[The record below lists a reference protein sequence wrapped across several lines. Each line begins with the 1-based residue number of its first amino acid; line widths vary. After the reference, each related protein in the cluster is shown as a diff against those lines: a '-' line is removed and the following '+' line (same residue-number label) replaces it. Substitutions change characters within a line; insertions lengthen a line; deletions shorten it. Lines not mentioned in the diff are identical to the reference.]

1 MEPIDH
7 IGTGR
12 ALAIA
17 MAGRFPRQ
25 DWVAELA
32 DRAHKSRDFVEW
44 HLQEDIEPPAEVL
57 TAAGEMLRERNE
69 SDGGS
74 AEAAGETEGSHMTKD
89 DLPFAGLPGN
99 LGKLR
104 RE

>member
-1 MEPIDH
+1 MEPIGPT
-7 IGTGR
+7 GTGR
-12 ALAIA
+12 ELAIA
-17 MAGRFPRQ
+17 MAHRFPRQ

-44 HLQEDIEPPAEVL
+44 HLQQDMAPPAEVL
-57 TAAGEMLRERNE
+57 AAAGDMLRQHEPPE
-69 SDGGS
+69 EGEAPDAGG
-74 AEAAGETEGSHMTKD
+74 AEGGPTTKA